1 MSSAAA
7 EFAPS
12 PGLPGPLDPTAT
24 ARFYSRDGTALY
36 GEWFEP
42 DEARGR
48 VLIMHG
54 YAEHCGRYR
63 EVAHVLHRMGLASLS
78 YDMRGHGRS
87 QGQRGHI
94 DSIRDYLD
102 DMDAALAELD
112 ERFRRRYGDPGDRP
126 LFLVCHSNGAL
137 VALRAL
143 ADPLRRPRGVDAAVL
158 SSPFL
163 GLKVRV
169 SPVKDLVGRAASRW
183 APRLSLPNELRIEDL
198 TRDEG
203 KLAERRVD
211 TLCHDVASARWYQE
225 ALRAHH
231 YVLRNAPRVR
241 TPTLWL
247 VAADDRIAAAPASR
261 AVRARLRVPA
271 EYHELAGMYHEVF
284 NERDRGRVFELL
296 RAALEGRI
304 TQS

>member
-1 MSSAAA
+1 M
-7 EFAPS
+7 PS
-12 PGLPGPLDPTAT
+12 VVAQTNQPPDPPGPLDPAAT

-63 EVAHVLHRMGLASLS
+63 EVANVLHGMGLATLS

-102 DMDAALAELD
+102 DMDAALVELG
-112 ERFRRRYGDPGDRP
+112 ERFGRRYGPPADRP
-126 LFLVCHSNGAL
+126 LFLLGHSNGAL

-143 ADPLRRPRGVDAAVL
+143 ADPLRRPRDVRAAVL

-169 SPVKDLVGRAASRW
+169 SPVKELVGRVASRW
-183 APRLSLPNELRIEDL
+183 APRLSLPNELCIEDL
-198 TRDEG
+198 THDEG
-203 KLAERRVD
+203 KLAERRLD
-211 TLCHDVASARWYQE
+211 TLCHDVASARWYNE
-225 ALRAHH
+225 SLRAHH
-231 YVLRNAPRVR
+231 YVLRNAPRIR

-247 VAADDRIAAAPASR
+247 VASDDRVAAAPASR

-284 NERDRGRVFELL
+284 NERDRAHVLAHL
-296 RAALEGRI
+296 RAFLESRI
-304 TQS
+304 TE